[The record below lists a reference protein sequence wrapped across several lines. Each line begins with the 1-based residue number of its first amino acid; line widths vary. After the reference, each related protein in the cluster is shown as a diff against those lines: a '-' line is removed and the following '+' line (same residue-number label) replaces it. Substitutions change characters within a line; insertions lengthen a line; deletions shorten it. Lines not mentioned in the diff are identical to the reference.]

1 MATVILPRSLVALFP
16 GTERRHS
23 VDAATVAGILDDL
36 ERDIPGLRD
45 RLVEAGPVLR
55 RHINVY
61 VDGEPASL
69 TSAVG
74 PTSVVHVIPAVS
86 GGARKRAGQFESA
99 GGAGGRGDSLA
110 IESAPTRF
118 NDQQAWSR
126 PRNDE
131 SASVPGV
138 TDLQLSRRGLKASDS
153 ERRVR
158 TRERG

>member
-110 IESAPTRF
+110 IEPDAL
-118 NDQQAWSR
+118 
-126 PRNDE
+126 PRLD
-131 SASVPGV
+131 S
-138 TDLQLSRRGLKASDS
+138 TISRRGRHHGTTN
-153 ERRVR
+153 RRR
-158 TRERG
+158 CQA